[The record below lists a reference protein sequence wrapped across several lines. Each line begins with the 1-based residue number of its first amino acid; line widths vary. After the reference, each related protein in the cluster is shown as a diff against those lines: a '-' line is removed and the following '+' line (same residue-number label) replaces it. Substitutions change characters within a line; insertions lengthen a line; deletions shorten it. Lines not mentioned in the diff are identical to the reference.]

1 MGVTGVQTFPLP
13 FLTPPPQPADA
24 AVAEVRA
31 FPRAGSLPQAEGTP
45 DAVGRDRYAL
55 AARRWTGSDLGDG
68 NGLEEAYAWGWAEHR
83 RILAEQRVEAGGGP
97 PGAVPRGAERLV
109 GPHRPPAPRLGATR
123 AR

>member
-31 FPRAGSLPQAEGTP
+31 FPRAGSLPQADGTP

-55 AARRWTGSDLGDG
+55 AARRWTGSDLGAG
-68 NGLEEAYAWGWAEHR
+68 EGLEEAYTWGWAEHR
-83 RILAEQRVEAGGGP
+83 RILAEQRAEAE
-97 PGAVPRGAERLV
+97 RGASGGTPMEGMRWLDGH
-109 GPHRPPAPRLGATR
+109 GPAVDGVQAIRE
-123 AR
+123 